1 MNFKIDLIISISFR
15 YGKLREVSLKNG
27 YGFVEFDDDRAA
39 DDACHDLDGKE
50 LLGGRQV
57 GRVYSTS
64 ICYQQ
69 FC

>member
-1 MNFKIDLIISISFR
+1 MNLVISFR

-27 YGFVEFDDDRAA
+27 YGFVEFDDDRDA

-57 GRVYSTS
+57 TTRVDCVLCDKMNLTVR
-64 ICYQQ
+64 
-69 FC
+69 

>member
-1 MNFKIDLIISISFR
+1 MNFKINLIISISFR

-27 YGFVEFDDDRAA
+27 YGFVEFDDDRDA

-57 GRVYSTS
+57 G
-64 ICYQQ
+64 
-69 FC
+69 